1 MNPSEGQLQ
10 ALFEIPVD
18 PVPPDG
24 AAGIV
29 DDSAYNSALAAMD
42 AWARSFRPQ
51 TGLGFHK
58 YNDVQLA
65 RLARTARSL
74 LAAELLGVDPAPG
87 DEADEWTDPE
97 GTVFR
102 VRKIPAGVFA
112 TAVGYLVRALYYDGA
127 SKGDDEFWGK
137 VKQFR
142 KWQAGEQSGPAQL
155 EARLNNLPDVSV
167 TREREFGPAG
177 TGRMIEKSG
186 ALRMIAPYVRRRLV
200 EVL

>member
-10 ALFEIPVD
+10 ALFEIPAD

-24 AAGIV
+24 SAGLV
-29 DDSAYNSALAAMD
+29 NDSDFNSALAAMD

-65 RLARTARSL
+65 RLARTARAM
-74 LAAELLGVDPAPG
+74 LAAELLGLDPVQG
-87 DEADEWTDPE
+87 EESDEWTDGE

-102 VRKIPAGVFA
+102 VRKLPAGVFA
-112 TAVGYLVRALYYDGA
+112 TAVGYLVRALYFDGS

-137 VKQFR
+137 VKQYR
-142 KWQAGEQSGPAQL
+142 KQVLGPQATTPAYQSLMQ
-155 EARLNNLPDVSV
+155 NTPDVAV
-167 TREREFGPAG
+167 TEDREIGPAG

-200 EVL
+200 AVL